1 MGSSV
6 LVQFALHLIQYLRVQ
21 PLVQPAM
28 ILALGLWL
36 SGAAG
41 LNCHHPLFWES
52 STSTFF
58 PIWREMHN
66 TRNVRRI
73 KIANCLS
80 VFRVE
85 SKGPP
90 TVTQHNW
97 HTITVCRTLSL
108 LWTGSH
114 AFFAPHLGGP
124 TSTTA
129 RFIAPGRSKG
139 GLTLEISSPATNSC
153 SLQKNMQSVVVKEGG
168 RSAEAN
174 VIAIGNAVSSRLC
187 SRSPYGWFAE

>member
-1 MGSSV
+1 MGSSL

-21 PLVQPAM
+21 PVVQPAM

-80 VFRVE
+80 VFHVE

-90 TVTQHNW
+90 QLPGTIGTQCATHW
-97 HTITVCRTLSL
+97 HTITVSQYHSVPHNYPFCEPALMHFL
-108 LWTGSH
+108 L
-114 AFFAPHLGGP
+114 P
-124 TSTTA
+124 TSVD
-129 RFIAPGRSKG
+129 PPP
-139 GLTLEISSPATNSC
+139 L
-153 SLQKNMQSVVVKEGG
+153 
-168 RSAEAN
+168 
-174 VIAIGNAVSSRLC
+174 
-187 SRSPYGWFAE
+187 